1 MAYIGNAPYQG
12 SVAGTNIL
20 DGTIETVDLKDG
32 NVTGAKLE
40 TLAGLTSGTYGNST
54 AIPTI
59 TIDVKG
65 RVTAISTTAVSIPS
79 GSISVT
85 GGDLTLS
92 GSTGTAITDATLTS
106 VGTAGTYTKITTD
119 AKGRVTSGTTLAS
132 SDLPTYTGTITSSQ
146 VTTALGFTP
155 ENIANKAVANGY
167 ASLDGSGKVPSAQL
181 PSYVDDVLEYANLAA
196 FPVTGSSGI
205 IYVTQDTNKTYRWTG
220 SAYVE
225 ISPSPG
231 TTDSLTEGST
241 NLYYTNARAR
251 ASLSFTA
258 GSGAYN
264 STTGAI
270 TIPTNTTHLTN
281 GSGYITG
288 NQTVTL
294 SGDASGSGAT
304 AITVT
309 LASSG
314 VTAGTY
320 NNVTVDAKG
329 RVTSGSNTSYL
340 TSYTDTLAT
349 VTGRGNSTSTNIG
362 STSGTPLALATAGN
376 VGTWIGGIQDG
387 TSGWSLSQA
396 TIGFKSDNNTYAA
409 IGIGTAQGLLYFGRT
424 TASGVGSMASWLEVN
439 SNGVAN
445 FVRAR
450 PQHNGSNLALVSEI
464 PSLSGYLT
472 SESDT
477 LATVTGRGAT
487 TSTAVT
493 LTYSIGDGTAALR
506 LSPTSSSGSFQWA
519 STSLSSG
526 LGSGQTMIHLL
537 GNATGTNNS
546 GYVGYQYGGSAGS
559 TNSFVSLGLYGND
572 NILRVYGGTYTQSLG
587 SMRAPIFYDSNDTS
601 YYLDPNST
609 GTSLQIAGTIEQGN
623 NYAHP
628 NIEWSASGTSTGE
641 VIFYLPGTTSNYGMV
656 HMVFDIYEYNS
667 PRLCTVIVGG
677 HNWNTSWYNTA
688 CNVVGYTDKQV
699 RLGVK
704 DGRYV
709 VVFGTTGSSW
719 SYGQIRLRKIQN
731 GSYYDNIMDL
741 GGNWSAT
748 QTTTESFSTIT
759 SDLRGFRTPSTM
771 EADGI
776 IYGYSDIRSPIFYD
790 YNDTSYYINPRSASR
805 LSGLRLDGVDNE
817 ASGTDAI
824 LWINKPNN
832 NDWAMIV
839 SGNLEYGISLGMA
852 ASHSYAIRAQANGT
866 EYSRLGSDVFYH
878 NSNIRAPI
886 FYDYNDTGYYC
897 DPNSLSRLYRTESF
911 YFRNIYGVS
920 TDHPF
925 GLYFDS
931 GESTAYA
938 IYRESGAWNHPYPDL
953 RIAFHTGI
961 KLGANSGYNGIR
973 FYTDYDMSSQVMSVN
988 NGSDGLGAN
997 NVYVNNSL
1005 QAGSS
1010 LRAPIF
1016 YDSDN
1021 TGYYADLNS
1030 TGDSIRAAGNIVAY
1044 YSDDRLKTKLGNITD
1059 ALKKVNQLNG
1069 FYYQA
1074 NELAQNLGYKPTV
1087 EVGVSAQ
1094 EVEQI
1099 LPQIVK
1105 PAPIDQQYKTVD
1117 YSRLVPLLI
1126 EAVKELSQKLS
1137 KLEAKYGITS

>member
-241 NLYYTNARAR
+241 NLYYTNTRAR

-506 LSPTSSSGSFQWA
+506 LSPASSSGSFQWA

-537 GNATGTNNS
+537 GNATGLNNS

-587 SMRAPIFYDSNDTS
+587 SMRAPIFYDSDDTN
-601 YYLDPNST
+601 YYVNPAST
-609 GTSLQIAGTIEQGN
+609 SILSRLSLAGGAGGTNAGLTVTSIANGTGPIVAKSR
-623 NYAHP
+623 NYTTV
-628 NIEWSASGTSTGE
+628 WSILPWGDGGTYISSGT
-641 VIFYLPGTTSNYGMV
+641 
-656 HMVFDIYEYNS
+656 
-667 PRLCTVIVGG
+667 
-677 HNWNTSWYNTA
+677 
-688 CNVVGYTDKQV
+688 
-699 RLGVK
+699 
-704 DGRYV
+704 
-709 VVFGTTGSSW
+709 
-719 SYGQIRLRKIQN
+719 
-731 GSYYDNIMDL
+731 YYDNGSWAHASSDSTNCL
-741 GGNWSAT
+741 LFLKGSGPTWYSSNDGAT
-748 QTTTESFSTIT
+748 TWN
-759 SDLRGFRTPSTM
+759 L
-771 EADGI
+771 
-776 IYGYSDIRSPIFYD
+776 
-790 YNDTSYYINPRSASR
+790 
-805 LSGLRLDGVDNE
+805 
-817 ASGTDAI
+817 ASGASLWQNDGR
-824 LWINKPNN
+824 WINNVTSP
-832 NDWAMIV
+832 
-839 SGNLEYGISLGMA
+839 
-852 ASHSYAIRAQANGT
+852 
-866 EYSRLGSDVFYH
+866 SDV
-878 NSNIRAPI
+878 
-886 FYDYNDTGYYC
+886 
-897 DPNSLSRLYRTESF
+897 
-911 YFRNIYGVS
+911 
-920 TDHPF
+920 
-925 GLYFDS
+925 
-931 GESTAYA
+931 
-938 IYRESGAWNHPYPDL
+938 
-953 RIAFHTGI
+953 
-961 KLGANSGYNGIR
+961 
-973 FYTDYDMSSQVMSVN
+973 
-988 NGSDGLGAN
+988 
-997 NVYVNNSL
+997 
-1005 QAGSS
+1005 
-1010 LRAPIF
+1010 RAPIF
-1016 YDSDN
+1016 YDSNN
-1021 TGYYADLNS
+1021 TSYYVDPASTTYLNTTYLQGGKFYTTSNGSGNSIDIYMRAHGDDTYVWRHIYGGSGTGYGTGVGGYGIYNQTLGGNYSLLFNSAGYVTAPYSLRSPIFYDSNNTSYYADLSS

-1074 NELAQNLGYKPTV
+1074 NELAQSLGYKPTM

>member
-54 AIPTI
+54 AIPAI

-92 GSTGTAITDATLTS
+92 GSTGTGITNATLTS

-155 ENIANKAVANGY
+155 ENIANKATANGY

-241 NLYYTNARAR
+241 NLYYTNTRAR

-309 LASSG
+309 LANSG

-329 RVTSGSNTSYL
+329 RVTSGSNNSYL
-340 TSYTDTLAT
+340 TSYTET
-349 VTGRGNSTSTNIG
+349 
-362 STSGTPLALATAGN
+362 
-376 VGTWIGGIQDG
+376 
-387 TSGWSLSQA
+387 
-396 TIGFKSDNNTYAA
+396 
-409 IGIGTAQGLLYFGRT
+409 
-424 TASGVGSMASWLEVN
+424 
-439 SNGVAN
+439 
-445 FVRAR
+445 
-450 PQHNGSNLALVSEI
+450 
-464 PSLSGYLT
+464 
-472 SESDT
+472 DT

-506 LSPTSSSGSFQWA
+506 LSPASSSGSFQWA

-537 GNATGTNNS
+537 GNATGLNNS

-587 SMRAPIFYDSNDTS
+587 SMRAPIFYDSDDTN
-601 YYLDPNST
+601 YYVNPASTSILSRLSLAGGAGGTNAGLTVTSIANST
-609 GTSLQIAGTIEQGN
+609 GPIVAKSRNYTTVWSILPWGDGGTYI
-623 NYAHP
+623 
-628 NIEWSASGTSTGE
+628 SSGT
-641 VIFYLPGTTSNYGMV
+641 
-656 HMVFDIYEYNS
+656 
-667 PRLCTVIVGG
+667 
-677 HNWNTSWYNTA
+677 
-688 CNVVGYTDKQV
+688 
-699 RLGVK
+699 
-704 DGRYV
+704 
-709 VVFGTTGSSW
+709 
-719 SYGQIRLRKIQN
+719 
-731 GSYYDNIMDL
+731 YYDNSSWVHASSDSTNCL
-741 GGNWSAT
+741 LFLKGSGPTWYSSNDGAT
-748 QTTTESFSTIT
+748 TWN
-759 SDLRGFRTPSTM
+759 L
-771 EADGI
+771 
-776 IYGYSDIRSPIFYD
+776 
-790 YNDTSYYINPRSASR
+790 
-805 LSGLRLDGVDNE
+805 
-817 ASGTDAI
+817 ASGASLWQNDGR
-824 LWINKPNN
+824 WINNVTSP
-832 NDWAMIV
+832 
-839 SGNLEYGISLGMA
+839 
-852 ASHSYAIRAQANGT
+852 
-866 EYSRLGSDVFYH
+866 SDV
-878 NSNIRAPI
+878 RAPI
-886 FYDYNDTGYYC
+886 FYDSNDTTYYA
-897 DPNSLSRLYRTESF
+897 DLNA
-911 YFRNIYGVS
+911 S
-920 TDHPF
+920 TSINAA
-925 GLYFDS
+925 GTIKA
-931 GESTAYA
+931 TA
-938 IYRESGAWNHPYPDL
+938 G
-953 RIAFHTGI
+953 RIALRDDSIENWATASDSAGI
-961 KLGANSGYNGIR
+961 VVNYYGYSSGTSYYRDFTVYDGKGGLR
-973 FYTDYDMSSQVMSVN
+973 FKTY
-988 NGSDGLGAN
+988 GSGNYSYA
-997 NVYVNNSL
+997 S
-1005 QAGSS
+1005 GSM
-1010 LRAPIF
+1010 RAPIF
-1016 YDSDN
+1016 YDSDDTNYYLDPNGTSRLYNVFVANQLRSPNFYDTGANFIFQPGTTSGTTRHLNLAN
-1021 TGYYADLNS
+1021 TTGDPASVSNGDAVGITWGQRTDSNPYYLIYPYYYANGYSSHTRLRLAWHTGIEIGAASGYGGTRFFDNSPFTGSEIFSVGKGDNHVRVINNLYAPFIYDSSNTAYYIDPNNISNLYDVRSYSYQGNGNVGGTGSASWHPSGIYSAGYNWLYGGINCGGSSITNISAVYSYTFYDATNTAYYIDPASTSNFSALNVGGS
-1030 TGDSIRAAGNIVAY
+1030 AVLTAGNYTSYI
-1044 YSDDRLKTKLGNITD
+1044 SSGS
-1059 ALKKVNQLNG
+1059 
-1069 FYYQA
+1069 
-1074 NELAQNLGYKPTV
+1074 EPTF
-1087 EVGVSAQ
+1087 SAFDG
-1094 EVEQI
+1094 
-1099 LPQIVK
+1099 LPI
-1105 PAPIDQQYKTVD
+1105 
-1117 YSRLVPLLI
+1117 
-1126 EAVKELSQKLS
+1126 
-1137 KLEAKYGITS
+1137 GTS

>member
-1 MAYIGNAPYQG
+1 LHT
-12 SVAGTNIL
+12 VAGTGSYTDLINKPTIPSDALTFTGDASGSGTTGTTTSLTLANSGVSAGSYGSATNIPA
-20 DGTIETVDLKDG
+20 ITVD
-32 NVTGAKLE
+32 N
-40 TLAGLTSGTYGNST
+40 
-54 AIPTI
+54 
-59 TIDVKG
+59 KG
-65 RVTAISTTAVSIPS
+65 RITSVTNTAVSIPS
-79 GSISVT
+79 GSLTFTGDVT
-85 GGDLTLS
+85 GSGTTGSSTSLTL
-92 GSTGTAITDATLTS
+92 AS
-106 VGTAGTYTKITTD
+106 VGTAGTYTKVTTD

-251 ASLSFTA
+251 ASLNFTA

-309 LASSG
+309 LANSG

-320 NNVTVDAKG
+320 TKITTDAKG
-329 RVTSGSNTSYL
+329 RVTSGT
-340 TSYTDTLAT
+340 TLASSDLPTYTGTITSSQVTTALGFTPYNSTNPSGYITSSGTAAVSIIHQVTDSRST
-349 VTGRGNSTSTNIG
+349 VTTPQSINMGVVFDFKQNTTENLSDGGTYFGQMTFRQYG
-362 STSGTPLALATAGN
+362 STTDWSGGLSHQLGFTDNGN
-376 VGTWIGGIQDG
+376 IWQRSGSSTTW
-387 TSGWSLSQA
+387 
-396 TIGFKSDNNTYAA
+396 
-409 IGIGTAQGLLYFGRT
+409 
-424 TASGVGSMASWLEVN
+424 GSWKKIWDS
-439 SNGVAN
+439 
-445 FVRAR
+445 
-450 PQHNGSNLALVSEI
+450 SNLTNLNQLTNG
-464 PSLSGYLT
+464 PGYIT
-472 SESDT
+472 GYTETDT

-537 GNATGTNNS
+537 GNATGLNNS

-641 VIFYLPGTTSNYGMV
+641 VIFYLPGTTSNFGMV

-805 LSGLRLDGVDNE
+805 LSGLRLDGVDNQ
-817 ASGTDAI
+817 ASGDDAI

-832 NDWAMIV
+832 NDWATIV
-839 SGNLEYGISLGMA
+839 SGGFDYGLDLRMA
-852 ASHSYAIRAQANGT
+852 ASHTYAIRAQANGT
-866 EYSRLGSDVFYH
+866 EYSRLGTDLFYH
-878 NSNIRAPI
+878 NSNI
-886 FYDYNDTGYYC
+886 
-897 DPNSLSRLYRTESF
+897 
-911 YFRNIYGVS
+911 
-920 TDHPF
+920 
-925 GLYFDS
+925 
-931 GESTAYA
+931 
-938 IYRESGAWNHPYPDL
+938 
-953 RIAFHTGI
+953 
-961 KLGANSGYNGIR
+961 
-973 FYTDYDMSSQVMSVN
+973 
-988 NGSDGLGAN
+988 
-997 NVYVNNSL
+997 
-1005 QAGSS
+1005 
-1010 LRAPIF
+1010 RAPIF

>member
-506 LSPTSSSGSFQWA
+506 LSPASSSGSFQWA

-537 GNATGTNNS
+537 GNATGLNNS

-587 SMRAPIFYDSNDTS
+587 SMRAPIFYDSDDTN
-601 YYLDPNST
+601 YYVNPAST
-609 GTSLQIAGTIEQGN
+609 SILSRLSLAGGAGGTNAGLTVTSIANGTGPIVAKSR
-623 NYAHP
+623 NYTTV
-628 NIEWSASGTSTGE
+628 WSILPWGDGGTYISSGT
-641 VIFYLPGTTSNYGMV
+641 
-656 HMVFDIYEYNS
+656 
-667 PRLCTVIVGG
+667 
-677 HNWNTSWYNTA
+677 
-688 CNVVGYTDKQV
+688 
-699 RLGVK
+699 
-704 DGRYV
+704 
-709 VVFGTTGSSW
+709 
-719 SYGQIRLRKIQN
+719 
-731 GSYYDNIMDL
+731 YYDNGSWAHASSDSTNCL
-741 GGNWSAT
+741 LFLKGSGPTWYSSNDGAT
-748 QTTTESFSTIT
+748 TWN
-759 SDLRGFRTPSTM
+759 L
-771 EADGI
+771 
-776 IYGYSDIRSPIFYD
+776 
-790 YNDTSYYINPRSASR
+790 
-805 LSGLRLDGVDNE
+805 
-817 ASGTDAI
+817 ASGASLWQNDGR
-824 LWINKPNN
+824 WINNVTSP
-832 NDWAMIV
+832 
-839 SGNLEYGISLGMA
+839 
-852 ASHSYAIRAQANGT
+852 
-866 EYSRLGSDVFYH
+866 SDV
-878 NSNIRAPI
+878 RAPI
-886 FYDYNDTGYYC
+886 FYDSNNTSYYVDPASTTYLNTTYLQGGKFYTTSNGSGNSIDIYMRAHGDDTYVWRHIYGGSGTGYGTGVGGYGIYNQTLGGNYSLLF
-897 DPNSLSRLYRTESF
+897 NSAGY
-911 YFRNIYGVS
+911 V
-920 TDHPF
+920 
-925 GLYFDS
+925 
-931 GESTAYA
+931 TA
-938 IYRESGAWNHPYPDL
+938 PY
-953 RIAFHTGI
+953 
-961 KLGANSGYNGIR
+961 
-973 FYTDYDMSSQVMSVN
+973 
-988 NGSDGLGAN
+988 
-997 NVYVNNSL
+997 
-1005 QAGSS
+1005 S
-1010 LRAPIF
+1010 LRSPIF

-1021 TGYYADLNS
+1021 TAYYADLSS

-1074 NELAQNLGYKPTV
+1074 NELAQSLGYKPTM

>member
-241 NLYYTNARAR
+241 NLYYTNTRAR

-506 LSPTSSSGSFQWA
+506 LSPASSSGSFQWA

-537 GNATGTNNS
+537 GNATGLNNS

-587 SMRAPIFYDSNDTS
+587 SMRAPIFYDSDDTN
-601 YYLDPNST
+601 YYVNPAST
-609 GTSLQIAGTIEQGN
+609 SILSRLSLAGGAGGTNAGLTVTSIANGTGPIVAKSR
-623 NYAHP
+623 NYTTV
-628 NIEWSASGTSTGE
+628 WSILPWGDGGTYISSGT
-641 VIFYLPGTTSNYGMV
+641 
-656 HMVFDIYEYNS
+656 
-667 PRLCTVIVGG
+667 
-677 HNWNTSWYNTA
+677 
-688 CNVVGYTDKQV
+688 
-699 RLGVK
+699 
-704 DGRYV
+704 
-709 VVFGTTGSSW
+709 
-719 SYGQIRLRKIQN
+719 
-731 GSYYDNIMDL
+731 YYDNGSWAHASSDSTNCL
-741 GGNWSAT
+741 LFLKGSGPTWYSSNDGAT
-748 QTTTESFSTIT
+748 TWN
-759 SDLRGFRTPSTM
+759 L
-771 EADGI
+771 
-776 IYGYSDIRSPIFYD
+776 
-790 YNDTSYYINPRSASR
+790 
-805 LSGLRLDGVDNE
+805 
-817 ASGTDAI
+817 ASGASLWQNDGR
-824 LWINKPNN
+824 WINNVTSP
-832 NDWAMIV
+832 
-839 SGNLEYGISLGMA
+839 
-852 ASHSYAIRAQANGT
+852 
-866 EYSRLGSDVFYH
+866 SDV
-878 NSNIRAPI
+878 RAPI
-886 FYDYNDTGYYC
+886 FYDSNNTSYYVDPASTTYLNTTYLQGGKFYTTSNGSGNSIDIYMRAHGDDTYVWRHIYGGSGTGYGTGVGGYGIYNQTLGGNYSLLF
-897 DPNSLSRLYRTESF
+897 NSAGY
-911 YFRNIYGVS
+911 V
-920 TDHPF
+920 
-925 GLYFDS
+925 
-931 GESTAYA
+931 TA
-938 IYRESGAWNHPYPDL
+938 PY
-953 RIAFHTGI
+953 
-961 KLGANSGYNGIR
+961 
-973 FYTDYDMSSQVMSVN
+973 
-988 NGSDGLGAN
+988 
-997 NVYVNNSL
+997 
-1005 QAGSS
+1005 S
-1010 LRAPIF
+1010 LRSPIF

-1021 TGYYADLNS
+1021 TAYYADLSS

-1074 NELAQNLGYKPTV
+1074 NELAQSLGYKPTM

>member
-54 AIPTI
+54 AIPAI

-92 GSTGTAITDATLTS
+92 GSTGTAITNATLAS

-132 SDLPTYTGTITSSQ
+132 GDLPTYTGTLTSSQ
-146 VTTALGFTP
+146 ITTALGFTP
-155 ENIANKAVANGY
+155 ENIANKGAANGY
-167 ASLDGSGKVPSAQL
+167 ASLDSSGKVPSAQL

-196 FPVTGSSGI
+196 FPATGSGGI

-251 ASLSFTA
+251 ASLNFTA

-309 LASSG
+309 LANSG

-340 TSYTDTLAT
+340 TSYTETDTLAT
-349 VTGRGNSTSTNIG
+349 VTGRGNSTSNNFG
-362 STSGTPLALATAGN
+362 SSGGTTLNFVTSGNT
-376 VGTWIGGIQDG
+376 GTWIGGISDG
-387 TSGWSLSQA
+387 TSGWGLSRA
-396 TIGFKSDNNTYAA
+396 VIGFKSDDTTYAA
-409 IGIGTAQGLLYFGRT
+409 IGIGTSNGLLYFGRT
-424 TASGVGSMASWLEVN
+424 NASGAGTMSSWLEVN
-439 SNGVAN
+439 SSGVAN
-445 FVRAR
+445 FKLAR
-450 PQHNGSNLALVSEI
+450 PQYNGSNLALVSEI
-464 PSLSGYLT
+464 PSISGYLT
-472 SESDT
+472 AESDT
-477 LATVTGRGAT
+477 LATVTGRGAS
-487 TSTAVT
+487 TSTAIT
-493 LTYSIGDGTAALR
+493 INNTI
-506 LSPTSSSGSFQWA
+506 TSSSTIQATNGRIALRDDSIENWA
-519 STSLSSG
+519 TANDSAGIAVNYYGYSSG
-526 LGSGQTMIHLL
+526 TSYYRDFTVYDGKGGLRFKTYGSG
-537 GNATGTNNS
+537 NYSYAS
-546 GYVGYQYGGSAGS
+546 
-559 TNSFVSLGLYGND
+559 
-572 NILRVYGGTYTQSLG
+572 G
-587 SMRAPIFYDSNDTS
+587 SMRAPIFYDSDDTN
-601 YYLDPNST
+601 YYVNPASTSTLSRLSLAGGAGGTNAGLTVTSIANST
-609 GTSLQIAGTIEQGN
+609 GPIVAKSRNYTTVWSILPWGDGGTYI
-623 NYAHP
+623 
-628 NIEWSASGTSTGE
+628 SSGT
-641 VIFYLPGTTSNYGMV
+641 
-656 HMVFDIYEYNS
+656 
-667 PRLCTVIVGG
+667 
-677 HNWNTSWYNTA
+677 
-688 CNVVGYTDKQV
+688 
-699 RLGVK
+699 
-704 DGRYV
+704 
-709 VVFGTTGSSW
+709 
-719 SYGQIRLRKIQN
+719 
-731 GSYYDNIMDL
+731 YYDNGSWVHASSDSTNCL
-741 GGNWSAT
+741 LLLKGSGPTWYSSNDGAT
-748 QTTTESFSTIT
+748 TWN
-759 SDLRGFRTPSTM
+759 L
-771 EADGI
+771 
-776 IYGYSDIRSPIFYD
+776 
-790 YNDTSYYINPRSASR
+790 
-805 LSGLRLDGVDNE
+805 
-817 ASGTDAI
+817 ASGASLWQNDGR
-824 LWINKPNN
+824 WINNVTSP
-832 NDWAMIV
+832 
-839 SGNLEYGISLGMA
+839 
-852 ASHSYAIRAQANGT
+852 
-866 EYSRLGSDVFYH
+866 SDV
-878 NSNIRAPI
+878 RAPI
-886 FYDYNDTGYYC
+886 FYDSNNTNYYVDPNNTGTSGVFAGQLVVGDGIRTATSGFSSPYNLFALSDTYDGGTYYGIKYVEGSPDTIQIIGANTVGLSIGMDVGDTTASSSLRAPIFYDSNDTGYYC
-897 DPNSLSRLYRTESF
+897 NPNSVSRLYRTESY
-911 YFRNIYGVS
+911 YFRNIYTTS

-938 IYRESGAWNHPYPDL
+938 IYRESGAWTHPYPDL

-961 KLGANSGYNGIR
+961 KLGANAGYQGIR

-1021 TGYYADLNS
+1021 TGYYIDPASTSNFNALNVGGS
-1030 TGDSIRAAGNIVAY
+1030 AVLTTGNYTSYISSG
-1044 YSDDRLKTKLGNITD
+1044 S
-1059 ALKKVNQLNG
+1059 
-1069 FYYQA
+1069 
-1074 NELAQNLGYKPTV
+1074 EPTF
-1087 EVGVSAQ
+1087 SAFDG
-1094 EVEQI
+1094 
-1099 LPQIVK
+1099 LPI
-1105 PAPIDQQYKTVD
+1105 
-1117 YSRLVPLLI
+1117 
-1126 EAVKELSQKLS
+1126 
-1137 KLEAKYGITS
+1137 GTS

>member
-54 AIPTI
+54 AIPAI

-92 GSTGTAITDATLTS
+92 GSTGTAITDATLAS

-241 NLYYTNARAR
+241 NFYFTNARAR
-251 ASLSFTA
+251 ASLNFTA

-264 STTGAI
+264 STTGAL

-309 LASSG
+309 LANSG

-320 NNVTVDAKG
+320 TKITTDAKG
-329 RVTSGSNTSYL
+329 RVTSGT
-340 TSYTDTLAT
+340 TLASSDLPTYTGTITSSQVTTALGFTPYNSTNPSGYITSSGTAAVSIIHQVTDSRST
-349 VTGRGNSTSTNIG
+349 VTTPQSINMGVVFDFKQNTTENLSDGGTYFGQMTFRQYG
-362 STSGTPLALATAGN
+362 STTDWSGGLSHQLGFTDNGN
-376 VGTWIGGIQDG
+376 IWQRSGSSTTW
-387 TSGWSLSQA
+387 
-396 TIGFKSDNNTYAA
+396 
-409 IGIGTAQGLLYFGRT
+409 
-424 TASGVGSMASWLEVN
+424 GSWKKIWDS
-439 SNGVAN
+439 
-445 FVRAR
+445 
-450 PQHNGSNLALVSEI
+450 SNLTNLNQLTNG
-464 PSLSGYLT
+464 PGYIT
-472 SESDT
+472 GYTETDT

-506 LSPTSSSGSFQWA
+506 LSPASSSGSFQWA

-537 GNATGTNNS
+537 GNATGLNNS

-587 SMRAPIFYDSNDTS
+587 SMRAPIFYDSDDTN
-601 YYLDPNST
+601 YYVNPAST
-609 GTSLQIAGTIEQGN
+609 SILSRLSLAGGAGGTNAGLTVTSIANGTGPIVAKSR
-623 NYAHP
+623 NYTTV
-628 NIEWSASGTSTGE
+628 WSILPWGDGGTYISSGT
-641 VIFYLPGTTSNYGMV
+641 
-656 HMVFDIYEYNS
+656 
-667 PRLCTVIVGG
+667 
-677 HNWNTSWYNTA
+677 
-688 CNVVGYTDKQV
+688 
-699 RLGVK
+699 
-704 DGRYV
+704 
-709 VVFGTTGSSW
+709 
-719 SYGQIRLRKIQN
+719 
-731 GSYYDNIMDL
+731 YYDNGSWAHASSDSTNCL
-741 GGNWSAT
+741 LFLKGSGPTWYSSNDGAT
-748 QTTTESFSTIT
+748 TWN
-759 SDLRGFRTPSTM
+759 L
-771 EADGI
+771 
-776 IYGYSDIRSPIFYD
+776 
-790 YNDTSYYINPRSASR
+790 
-805 LSGLRLDGVDNE
+805 
-817 ASGTDAI
+817 ASGASLWQNDGR
-824 LWINKPNN
+824 WINNVTSP
-832 NDWAMIV
+832 
-839 SGNLEYGISLGMA
+839 
-852 ASHSYAIRAQANGT
+852 
-866 EYSRLGSDVFYH
+866 SDV
-878 NSNIRAPI
+878 RAPI
-886 FYDYNDTGYYC
+886 FYDSNNTSYYVDPASTTYLNTTYLQGGKFYTTSNGSGNSIDIYMRAHGDDTYVWRHIYGGSGTGYGTGVGGYGIYNQTLGGNYSLLF
-897 DPNSLSRLYRTESF
+897 NSAGY
-911 YFRNIYGVS
+911 V
-920 TDHPF
+920 
-925 GLYFDS
+925 
-931 GESTAYA
+931 TA
-938 IYRESGAWNHPYPDL
+938 PY
-953 RIAFHTGI
+953 
-961 KLGANSGYNGIR
+961 
-973 FYTDYDMSSQVMSVN
+973 
-988 NGSDGLGAN
+988 
-997 NVYVNNSL
+997 
-1005 QAGSS
+1005 S
-1010 LRAPIF
+1010 LRSPIF

-1021 TGYYADLNS
+1021 T
-1030 TGDSIRAAGNIVAY
+1030 AY
-1044 YSDDRLKTKLGNITD
+1044 YIDPASTSNFSALNVGGSAVLTTGNYTSYISS
-1059 ALKKVNQLNG
+1059 G
-1069 FYYQA
+1069 S
-1074 NELAQNLGYKPTV
+1074 EPTF
-1087 EVGVSAQ
+1087 SAFDG
-1094 EVEQI
+1094 
-1099 LPQIVK
+1099 LPI
-1105 PAPIDQQYKTVD
+1105 
-1117 YSRLVPLLI
+1117 
-1126 EAVKELSQKLS
+1126 
-1137 KLEAKYGITS
+1137 GTS

>member
-79 GSISVT
+79 GSISVI

-241 NLYYTNARAR
+241 NLYYTNTRAR

-506 LSPTSSSGSFQWA
+506 LSPASSSGSFQWA

-537 GNATGTNNS
+537 GNATGLNNS

-587 SMRAPIFYDSNDTS
+587 SMRAPIFYDSDDTN
-601 YYLDPNST
+601 YYVNPAST
-609 GTSLQIAGTIEQGN
+609 SILSRLSLAGGAGGTNAGLTVTSIANGTGPIVAKSR
-623 NYAHP
+623 NYTTV
-628 NIEWSASGTSTGE
+628 WSILPWGDGGTYISSGT
-641 VIFYLPGTTSNYGMV
+641 
-656 HMVFDIYEYNS
+656 
-667 PRLCTVIVGG
+667 
-677 HNWNTSWYNTA
+677 
-688 CNVVGYTDKQV
+688 
-699 RLGVK
+699 
-704 DGRYV
+704 
-709 VVFGTTGSSW
+709 
-719 SYGQIRLRKIQN
+719 
-731 GSYYDNIMDL
+731 YYDNGSWAHASSDSTNCL
-741 GGNWSAT
+741 LFLKGSGPTWYSSNDGAT
-748 QTTTESFSTIT
+748 TWN
-759 SDLRGFRTPSTM
+759 L
-771 EADGI
+771 
-776 IYGYSDIRSPIFYD
+776 
-790 YNDTSYYINPRSASR
+790 
-805 LSGLRLDGVDNE
+805 
-817 ASGTDAI
+817 ASGASLWQNDGR
-824 LWINKPNN
+824 WINNVTSP
-832 NDWAMIV
+832 
-839 SGNLEYGISLGMA
+839 
-852 ASHSYAIRAQANGT
+852 
-866 EYSRLGSDVFYH
+866 SDV
-878 NSNIRAPI
+878 RAPI
-886 FYDYNDTGYYC
+886 FYDSNNTSYYVDPASTTYLNTTYLQGGKFYTTSNGSGNSIDIYMRAHGDDTYVWRHIYGGSGTGYGTGVGGYGIYNQTLGGNYSLLF
-897 DPNSLSRLYRTESF
+897 NSAGY
-911 YFRNIYGVS
+911 V
-920 TDHPF
+920 
-925 GLYFDS
+925 
-931 GESTAYA
+931 TA
-938 IYRESGAWNHPYPDL
+938 PY
-953 RIAFHTGI
+953 
-961 KLGANSGYNGIR
+961 
-973 FYTDYDMSSQVMSVN
+973 
-988 NGSDGLGAN
+988 
-997 NVYVNNSL
+997 
-1005 QAGSS
+1005 S
-1010 LRAPIF
+1010 LRSPIF

-1021 TGYYADLNS
+1021 TAYYADLSS

-1074 NELAQNLGYKPTV
+1074 NELAQSLGYKPTM

>member
-54 AIPTI
+54 AIPAI

-241 NLYYTNARAR
+241 NLYYTNTRAR

-506 LSPTSSSGSFQWA
+506 LSPASSSGSFQWA

-537 GNATGTNNS
+537 GNATGLNNS

-587 SMRAPIFYDSNDTS
+587 SMRAPIFYDSDDTN
-601 YYLDPNST
+601 YYLDPAST
-609 GTSLQIAGTIEQGN
+609 SVIRNLKVNT
-623 NYAHP
+623 
-628 NIEWSASGTSTGE
+628 SGTSS
-641 VIFYLPGTTSNYGMV
+641 GTRALTIKADGQAEISFGSYPASWTSA
-656 HMVFDIYEYNS
+656 
-667 PRLCTVIVGG
+667 L
-677 HNWNTSWYNTA
+677 
-688 CNVVGYTDKQV
+688 Q
-699 RLGVK
+699 
-704 DGRYV
+704 
-709 VVFGTTGSSW
+709 
-719 SYGQIRLRKIQN
+719 IQN
-731 GSYYDNIMDL
+731 NNNTDIIWISPLDDGYN
-741 GGNWSAT
+741 A
-748 QTTTESFSTIT
+748 
-759 SDLRGFRTPSTM
+759 RFRT
-771 EADGI
+771 AG
-776 IYGYSDIRSPIFYD
+776 
-790 YNDTSYYINPRSASR
+790 
-805 LSGLRLDGVDNE
+805 SGLD
-817 ASGTDAI
+817 
-824 LWINKPNN
+824 
-832 NDWAMIV
+832 
-839 SGNLEYGISLGMA
+839 
-852 ASHSYAIRAQANGT
+852 
-866 EYSRLGSDVFYH
+866 
-878 NSNIRAPI
+878 
-886 FYDYNDTGYYC
+886 
-897 DPNSLSRLYRTESF
+897 
-911 YFRNIYGVS
+911 
-920 TDHPF
+920 
-925 GLYFDS
+925 
-931 GESTAYA
+931 
-938 IYRESGAWNHPYPDL
+938 
-953 RIAFHTGI
+953 
-961 KLGANSGYNGIR
+961 
-973 FYTDYDMSSQVMSVN
+973 FYTDGGTADVGTYSAFIGSGYLQGISSVR
-988 NGSDGLGAN
+988 G
-997 NVYVNNSL
+997 
-1005 QAGSS
+1005 
-1010 LRAPIF
+1010 PIF

-1021 TGYYADLNS
+1021 TSYYVDPASTTYLNTTYLQGGKFYTAS
-1030 TGDSIRAAGNIVAY
+1030 NNSGNSIDIFMRAHGDDTYVWRHIYGGS
-1044 YSDDRLKTKLGNITD
+1044 
-1059 ALKKVNQLNG
+1059 
-1069 FYYQA
+1069 
-1074 NELAQNLGYKPTV
+1074 ELAM
-1087 EVGVSAQ
+1087 AQ
-1094 EVEQI
+1094 V
-1099 LPQIVK
+1099 
-1105 PAPIDQQYKTVD
+1105 
-1117 YSRLVPLLI
+1117 
-1126 EAVKELSQKLS
+1126 
-1137 KLEAKYGITS
+1137 

>member
-54 AIPTI
+54 AIPAI

-241 NLYYTNARAR
+241 NLYYTNTRAR

-506 LSPTSSSGSFQWA
+506 LSPASSSGSFQWA

-537 GNATGTNNS
+537 GNATGLNNS

-587 SMRAPIFYDSNDTS
+587 SMRAPIFYDSDDTN
-601 YYLDPNST
+601 YYVNPAST
-609 GTSLQIAGTIEQGN
+609 SILSRLSLAGGAGGTNAGLTVTSIANGTGPIVAKSR
-623 NYAHP
+623 NYTTV
-628 NIEWSASGTSTGE
+628 WSILPWGDGGTYISSGT
-641 VIFYLPGTTSNYGMV
+641 
-656 HMVFDIYEYNS
+656 
-667 PRLCTVIVGG
+667 
-677 HNWNTSWYNTA
+677 
-688 CNVVGYTDKQV
+688 
-699 RLGVK
+699 
-704 DGRYV
+704 
-709 VVFGTTGSSW
+709 
-719 SYGQIRLRKIQN
+719 
-731 GSYYDNIMDL
+731 YYDNGSWAHASSDSTNCL
-741 GGNWSAT
+741 LFLKGSGPTWYSSNDGAT
-748 QTTTESFSTIT
+748 TWN
-759 SDLRGFRTPSTM
+759 L
-771 EADGI
+771 
-776 IYGYSDIRSPIFYD
+776 
-790 YNDTSYYINPRSASR
+790 
-805 LSGLRLDGVDNE
+805 
-817 ASGTDAI
+817 ASGASLWQNDGR
-824 LWINKPNN
+824 WINNVTSP
-832 NDWAMIV
+832 
-839 SGNLEYGISLGMA
+839 
-852 ASHSYAIRAQANGT
+852 
-866 EYSRLGSDVFYH
+866 SDV
-878 NSNIRAPI
+878 RAPI
-886 FYDYNDTGYYC
+886 F
-897 DPNSLSRLYRTESF
+897 
-911 YFRNIYGVS
+911 
-920 TDHPF
+920 
-925 GLYFDS
+925 
-931 GESTAYA
+931 
-938 IYRESGAWNHPYPDL
+938 
-953 RIAFHTGI
+953 
-961 KLGANSGYNGIR
+961 
-973 FYTDYDMSSQVMSVN
+973 
-988 NGSDGLGAN
+988 
-997 NVYVNNSL
+997 L
-1005 QAGSS
+1005 Q
-1010 LRAPIF
+1010 
-1016 YDSDN
+1016 
-1021 TGYYADLNS
+1021 
-1030 TGDSIRAAGNIVAY
+1030 
-1044 YSDDRLKTKLGNITD
+1044 
-1059 ALKKVNQLNG
+1059 
-1069 FYYQA
+1069 
-1074 NELAQNLGYKPTV
+1074 
-1087 EVGVSAQ
+1087 
-1094 EVEQI
+1094 
-1099 LPQIVK
+1099 
-1105 PAPIDQQYKTVD
+1105 
-1117 YSRLVPLLI
+1117 
-1126 EAVKELSQKLS
+1126 
-1137 KLEAKYGITS
+1137 

>member
-241 NLYYTNARAR
+241 NLYYTNTRAR

-506 LSPTSSSGSFQWA
+506 LSPASSSGSFQWA

-537 GNATGTNNS
+537 GNATGLNNS

-587 SMRAPIFYDSNDTS
+587 SMRAPIFYDSDDTN
-601 YYLDPNST
+601 YYLDPAST
-609 GTSLQIAGTIEQGN
+609 SVIKNLKVNT
-623 NYAHP
+623 
-628 NIEWSASGTSTGE
+628 SGTSSATRALTIKADGQAE
-641 VIFYLPGTTSNYGMV
+641 ISFGSYPASWTSA
-656 HMVFDIYEYNS
+656 
-667 PRLCTVIVGG
+667 L
-677 HNWNTSWYNTA
+677 
-688 CNVVGYTDKQV
+688 Q
-699 RLGVK
+699 
-704 DGRYV
+704 
-709 VVFGTTGSSW
+709 
-719 SYGQIRLRKIQN
+719 IQN
-731 GSYYDNIMDL
+731 NNNTDIIWISPLDDGYN
-741 GGNWSAT
+741 A
-748 QTTTESFSTIT
+748 
-759 SDLRGFRTPSTM
+759 RFRT
-771 EADGI
+771 AG
-776 IYGYSDIRSPIFYD
+776 
-790 YNDTSYYINPRSASR
+790 
-805 LSGLRLDGVDNE
+805 SGLD
-817 ASGTDAI
+817 
-824 LWINKPNN
+824 
-832 NDWAMIV
+832 
-839 SGNLEYGISLGMA
+839 
-852 ASHSYAIRAQANGT
+852 
-866 EYSRLGSDVFYH
+866 
-878 NSNIRAPI
+878 
-886 FYDYNDTGYYC
+886 
-897 DPNSLSRLYRTESF
+897 
-911 YFRNIYGVS
+911 
-920 TDHPF
+920 
-925 GLYFDS
+925 
-931 GESTAYA
+931 
-938 IYRESGAWNHPYPDL
+938 
-953 RIAFHTGI
+953 
-961 KLGANSGYNGIR
+961 
-973 FYTDYDMSSQVMSVN
+973 FYTDGGTADVGTYSAFIGSGYLQGISSVR
-988 NGSDGLGAN
+988 G
-997 NVYVNNSL
+997 
-1005 QAGSS
+1005 
-1010 LRAPIF
+1010 PIF

-1021 TGYYADLNS
+1021 TSYYVDPASTTYLNTTYLQGGKFYTASNNSGNSIDIFMRAHGDDTYVWRHIYGGSGTGYGTGVGGYGIYNQTLGGNYSLLFNSAGYVTAPYSLRSPIFYDSDNTAYYADLSS

-1074 NELAQNLGYKPTV
+1074 NELAQSLGYKPTM

>member
-92 GSTGTAITDATLTS
+92 GSTGTAITNATLAS

-506 LSPTSSSGSFQWA
+506 LSPASSSGSFQWA

-537 GNATGTNNS
+537 GNATGLNNS

-587 SMRAPIFYDSNDTS
+587 SMRAPIFYDSDDTN
-601 YYLDPNST
+601 YYVNPAST
-609 GTSLQIAGTIEQGN
+609 SILSRLSLAGGAGGTNAGLTVTSIANGTGPIVAKSR
-623 NYAHP
+623 NYTTV
-628 NIEWSASGTSTGE
+628 WSILPWGDGGTYISSGT
-641 VIFYLPGTTSNYGMV
+641 
-656 HMVFDIYEYNS
+656 
-667 PRLCTVIVGG
+667 
-677 HNWNTSWYNTA
+677 
-688 CNVVGYTDKQV
+688 
-699 RLGVK
+699 
-704 DGRYV
+704 
-709 VVFGTTGSSW
+709 
-719 SYGQIRLRKIQN
+719 
-731 GSYYDNIMDL
+731 YYDNGSWAHASSDSTNCL
-741 GGNWSAT
+741 LFLKGSGPTWYSSNDGAT
-748 QTTTESFSTIT
+748 TWN
-759 SDLRGFRTPSTM
+759 L
-771 EADGI
+771 
-776 IYGYSDIRSPIFYD
+776 
-790 YNDTSYYINPRSASR
+790 
-805 LSGLRLDGVDNE
+805 
-817 ASGTDAI
+817 ASGASLWQNDGR
-824 LWINKPNN
+824 WINNVTSP
-832 NDWAMIV
+832 
-839 SGNLEYGISLGMA
+839 
-852 ASHSYAIRAQANGT
+852 
-866 EYSRLGSDVFYH
+866 SDV
-878 NSNIRAPI
+878 RAPI
-886 FYDYNDTGYYC
+886 FYDSNNTSYYVDPASTTYLNTTYLQGGKFYTTSNGSGNSIDIYMRAHGDDTYVWRHIYGGSGTGYGTGVGGYGIYNQTLGGNYSLLF
-897 DPNSLSRLYRTESF
+897 NSAGY
-911 YFRNIYGVS
+911 V
-920 TDHPF
+920 
-925 GLYFDS
+925 
-931 GESTAYA
+931 TA
-938 IYRESGAWNHPYPDL
+938 PY
-953 RIAFHTGI
+953 
-961 KLGANSGYNGIR
+961 
-973 FYTDYDMSSQVMSVN
+973 
-988 NGSDGLGAN
+988 
-997 NVYVNNSL
+997 
-1005 QAGSS
+1005 S
-1010 LRAPIF
+1010 LRSPIF

-1021 TGYYADLNS
+1021 TAYYADLSS

-1074 NELAQNLGYKPTV
+1074 NELAQSLGYKPTM

>member
-196 FPVTGSSGI
+196 FPATGSSGI

-241 NLYYTNARAR
+241 NLYYTNTRAR

-258 GSGAYN
+258 GSGAYS

-309 LASSG
+309 LANSG

-340 TSYTDTLAT
+340 TSYTET
-349 VTGRGNSTSTNIG
+349 
-362 STSGTPLALATAGN
+362 
-376 VGTWIGGIQDG
+376 
-387 TSGWSLSQA
+387 
-396 TIGFKSDNNTYAA
+396 
-409 IGIGTAQGLLYFGRT
+409 
-424 TASGVGSMASWLEVN
+424 
-439 SNGVAN
+439 
-445 FVRAR
+445 
-450 PQHNGSNLALVSEI
+450 
-464 PSLSGYLT
+464 
-472 SESDT
+472 DT

-506 LSPTSSSGSFQWA
+506 LSPASSSGSFQWA

-537 GNATGTNNS
+537 GNATGLNNS

-587 SMRAPIFYDSNDTS
+587 SMRAPIFYDSDDTNYYVNPASTSILSRLSLAGGAGGTNAGLTVTSIANGTGPIVAKSRNYTTVWSILPWGDGGTYISSGTYYDNGSWAHASSDSTNCLLFLKGSGPTWYSSNDGATTWNLASGASLWQNDGRWINNVTSPSDVRAPIFYDSNDTN
-601 YYLDPNST
+601 YYLDPGST
-609 GTSLQIAGTIEQGN
+609 GTSLQVAGTIEQGN

-677 HNWNTSWYNTA
+677 HNWSTSWYNAA

-731 GSYYDNIMDL
+731 GSYYNNVMDL

-748 QTTTESFSTIT
+748 QTTTESFSTIS
-759 SDLRGFRTPSTM
+759 SDLRGFRTPSAM
-771 EADGI
+771 EVDGNL
-776 IYGYSDIRSPIFYD
+776 YAYTDVRSPIYYD
-790 YNDTSYYINPRSASR
+790 YNDTAYYVNPRSASR

-817 ASGTDAI
+817 ASGSDAI

-839 SGNLEYGISLGMA
+839 SGNLEYGLDLRMA
-852 ASHSYAIRAQANGT
+852 ASHSYAIRATANGT
-866 EYSRLGSDVFYH
+866 EYSRLGSDLFYH

-886 FYDYNDTGYYC
+886 FYDSN
-897 DPNSLSRLYRTESF
+897 
-911 YFRNIYGVS
+911 
-920 TDHPF
+920 
-925 GLYFDS
+925 
-931 GESTAYA
+931 
-938 IYRESGAWNHPYPDL
+938 
-953 RIAFHTGI
+953 
-961 KLGANSGYNGIR
+961 
-973 FYTDYDMSSQVMSVN
+973 
-988 NGSDGLGAN
+988 
-997 NVYVNNSL
+997 
-1005 QAGSS
+1005 
-1010 LRAPIF
+1010 
-1016 YDSDN
+1016 N
-1021 TGYYADLNS
+1021 TGYYIDPASTSNFSALNVGGS
-1030 TGDSIRAAGNIVAY
+1030 AVLTTGNYTSYISSG
-1044 YSDDRLKTKLGNITD
+1044 S
-1059 ALKKVNQLNG
+1059 
-1069 FYYQA
+1069 
-1074 NELAQNLGYKPTV
+1074 EPTF
-1087 EVGVSAQ
+1087 SAFDG
-1094 EVEQI
+1094 
-1099 LPQIVK
+1099 LPI
-1105 PAPIDQQYKTVD
+1105 
-1117 YSRLVPLLI
+1117 
-1126 EAVKELSQKLS
+1126 
-1137 KLEAKYGITS
+1137 GTS

>member
-241 NLYYTNARAR
+241 NFYFTNARAR
-251 ASLSFTA
+251 ASLNFTA

-506 LSPTSSSGSFQWA
+506 LSPASSSGSFQWA

-537 GNATGTNNS
+537 GNATGLNNS

-587 SMRAPIFYDSNDTS
+587 SMRAPIFYDSDDTN
-601 YYLDPNST
+601 YYVNPAST
-609 GTSLQIAGTIEQGN
+609 SILSRLSLAGGAGGTNAGLTVTSIANGTGPIVAKSR
-623 NYAHP
+623 NYTTV
-628 NIEWSASGTSTGE
+628 WSILPWGDGGTYISSGT
-641 VIFYLPGTTSNYGMV
+641 
-656 HMVFDIYEYNS
+656 
-667 PRLCTVIVGG
+667 
-677 HNWNTSWYNTA
+677 
-688 CNVVGYTDKQV
+688 
-699 RLGVK
+699 
-704 DGRYV
+704 
-709 VVFGTTGSSW
+709 
-719 SYGQIRLRKIQN
+719 
-731 GSYYDNIMDL
+731 YYDNGSWAHASSDSTNCL
-741 GGNWSAT
+741 LFLKGSGPTWYSSNDGAT
-748 QTTTESFSTIT
+748 TWN
-759 SDLRGFRTPSTM
+759 L
-771 EADGI
+771 
-776 IYGYSDIRSPIFYD
+776 
-790 YNDTSYYINPRSASR
+790 
-805 LSGLRLDGVDNE
+805 
-817 ASGTDAI
+817 ASGASLWQNDGR
-824 LWINKPNN
+824 WINNVTSP
-832 NDWAMIV
+832 
-839 SGNLEYGISLGMA
+839 
-852 ASHSYAIRAQANGT
+852 
-866 EYSRLGSDVFYH
+866 SDV
-878 NSNIRAPI
+878 RAPI
-886 FYDYNDTGYYC
+886 FYDSNNTSYYVDPASTTYLNTTYLQGGKFYTTSNGSGNSIDIYMRAHGDDTYVWRHIYGGSGTGYGTGVGGYGIYNQTLGGNYSLLF
-897 DPNSLSRLYRTESF
+897 NSAGY
-911 YFRNIYGVS
+911 V
-920 TDHPF
+920 
-925 GLYFDS
+925 
-931 GESTAYA
+931 TA
-938 IYRESGAWNHPYPDL
+938 PY
-953 RIAFHTGI
+953 
-961 KLGANSGYNGIR
+961 
-973 FYTDYDMSSQVMSVN
+973 
-988 NGSDGLGAN
+988 
-997 NVYVNNSL
+997 
-1005 QAGSS
+1005 S
-1010 LRAPIF
+1010 LRSPIF

-1021 TGYYADLNS
+1021 TAYYADLSS

-1074 NELAQNLGYKPTV
+1074 NELAQSLGYKPTM

>member
-54 AIPTI
+54 AIPAI

-92 GSTGTAITDATLTS
+92 GSTGTGITNATLTS

-155 ENIANKAVANGY
+155 ENIANKATANGY

-241 NLYYTNARAR
+241 NLYYTNTRAR

-309 LASSG
+309 LANSG

-329 RVTSGSNTSYL
+329 RVTSGSNASYL
-340 TSYTDTLAT
+340 TTSGKAADSDLLDGQDSTGFLRLLSGGAEASIDSYTDNGFRTVSYTGHSKHMLSWNAGGSTGTVQQEFHYNTPANGWRIRNKTDNSSWSSWGNVVMASSNQGLISGTIYHSGNPPPYPAEADTLAT
-349 VTGRGNSTSTNIG
+349 VTARGASASVPITITGNGSYIGNWGYSTLILQDTGGYPGINYRSGNSNWLVRMNAGG
-362 STSGTPLALATAGN
+362 SQMDWAYSSNA
-376 VGTWIGGIQDG
+376 
-387 TSGWSLSQA
+387 S
-396 TIGFKSDNNTYAA
+396 
-409 IGIGTAQGLLYFGRT
+409 AQG
-424 TASGVGSMASWLEVN
+424 VG
-439 SNGVAN
+439 GYT
-445 FVRAR
+445 
-450 PQHNGSNLALVSEI
+450 Q
-464 PSLSGYLT
+464 YLT
-472 SESDT
+472 
-477 LATVTGRGAT
+477 L
-487 TSTAVT
+487 
-493 LTYSIGDGTAALR
+493 
-506 LSPTSSSGSFQWA
+506 
-519 STSLSSG
+519 STSL
-526 LGSGQTMIHLL
+526 LL
-537 GNATGTNNS
+537 HPS
-546 GYVGYQYGGSAGS
+546 
-559 TNSFVSLGLYGND
+559 
-572 NILRVYGGTYTQSLG
+572 
-587 SMRAPIFYDSNDTS
+587 SMRAPIFYDSDDTN
-601 YYLDPNST
+601 YYLDPAST
-609 GTSLQIAGTIEQGN
+609 SVIKNLKVNT
-623 NYAHP
+623 
-628 NIEWSASGTSTGE
+628 SGTSSATRALTIKADGQAE
-641 VIFYLPGTTSNYGMV
+641 ISFGSYPASWTSA
-656 HMVFDIYEYNS
+656 
-667 PRLCTVIVGG
+667 L
-677 HNWNTSWYNTA
+677 
-688 CNVVGYTDKQV
+688 Q
-699 RLGVK
+699 
-704 DGRYV
+704 
-709 VVFGTTGSSW
+709 
-719 SYGQIRLRKIQN
+719 IQN
-731 GSYYDNIMDL
+731 NNNTDIIWISPLDDGYN
-741 GGNWSAT
+741 A
-748 QTTTESFSTIT
+748 
-759 SDLRGFRTPSTM
+759 RFRT
-771 EADGI
+771 G
-776 IYGYSDIRSPIFYD
+776 G
-790 YNDTSYYINPRSASR
+790 
-805 LSGLRLDGVDNE
+805 SGLD
-817 ASGTDAI
+817 
-824 LWINKPNN
+824 
-832 NDWAMIV
+832 
-839 SGNLEYGISLGMA
+839 
-852 ASHSYAIRAQANGT
+852 
-866 EYSRLGSDVFYH
+866 
-878 NSNIRAPI
+878 
-886 FYDYNDTGYYC
+886 
-897 DPNSLSRLYRTESF
+897 
-911 YFRNIYGVS
+911 
-920 TDHPF
+920 
-925 GLYFDS
+925 
-931 GESTAYA
+931 
-938 IYRESGAWNHPYPDL
+938 
-953 RIAFHTGI
+953 
-961 KLGANSGYNGIR
+961 
-973 FYTDYDMSSQVMSVN
+973 FYTDGGTADAGTYSAFIGSGYLQGISSVR
-988 NGSDGLGAN
+988 G
-997 NVYVNNSL
+997 
-1005 QAGSS
+1005 
-1010 LRAPIF
+1010 PIF

-1021 TGYYADLNS
+1021 TSYYVDPASTTYLNTTYLQGGKFYTTSNGSGNSIDIYMRAHGDDTYVWRHIYGGSGTGYGTGVGGYGIYNQTLGGNYSLLFNSAGYVTAPYSLRSPIFYDSDNTAYYADLSS

-1074 NELAQNLGYKPTV
+1074 NELAQSLGYKPTM